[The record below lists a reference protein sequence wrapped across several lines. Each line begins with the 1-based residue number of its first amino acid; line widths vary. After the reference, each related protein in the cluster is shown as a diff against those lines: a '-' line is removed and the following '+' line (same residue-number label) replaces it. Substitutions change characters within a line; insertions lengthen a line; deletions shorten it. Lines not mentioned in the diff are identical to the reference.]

1 MQLRAFLALGIS
13 TLCVCATFGSA
24 PSPARADE
32 VPPHMKIIAGYP
44 AATKAAIAQQNVT
57 ALDLAMFG
65 YYDEAL
71 AFYKSNI
78 LAQHPVIMAL
88 FSGAGGKFILY
99 RPGKEPLTAEP
110 VPMSYQLLKSV
121 AHSTM
126 ALFEVTGPHLDNP
139 ADQSWVAMLQIDRAQ
154 QQAALRTLGDV
165 DVKPEWRDVMAS
177 VLTKNIA
184 FMDASLSKG
193 VVTYAALHALA
204 REQAPPL
211 ERMVKWGARTQVDHW
226 MEVVAGWKTLLG
238 SDWDKTYGLSNSI
251 YVTRQ
256 NNVLFSVLAQFFGA
270 DAMNTRLVLFETTD
284 FTTTPDDMLTAL
296 TRVIA
301 DRSVGQEFFGNY
313 YMMDYELMGGDGRDA
328 IAAADKQMGVP
339 VYLPPLVPFGSHEW
353 PGKIVP
359 GDGPGT
365 IEQLPQLP

>member
-13 TLCVCATFGSA
+13 TLCVSATFGSA

-184 FMDASLSKG
+184 FMGRVALQRRRYLCRPPRARSRAGAAARTHGQMGRAHASRSLDG
-193 VVTYAALHALA
+193 GRRRLEDLA
-204 REQAPPL
+204 RQ
-211 ERMVKWGARTQVDHW
+211 R
-226 MEVVAGWKTLLG
+226 LG
-238 SDWDKTYGLSNSI
+238 
-251 YVTRQ
+251 
-256 NNVLFSVLAQFFGA
+256 
-270 DAMNTRLVLFETTD
+270 
-284 FTTTPDDMLTAL
+284 
-296 TRVIA
+296 
-301 DRSVGQEFFGNY
+301 
-313 YMMDYELMGGDGRDA
+313 
-328 IAAADKQMGVP
+328 
-339 VYLPPLVPFGSHEW
+339 
-353 PGKIVP
+353 
-359 GDGPGT
+359 
-365 IEQLPQLP
+365 